1 MSERIQ
7 KLLAQ
12 SGFGSRREIEGWIR
26 AGRITVNGQL
36 AKLGD
41 VASEEDKLTLDGR
54 VVHLKK
60 RETVTTRVL
69 AYHKPVG
76 QVCTRSDPEGRP
88 TVFNS
93 LPRLSGERWI
103 AVGRLDLNTSGLILM
118 TNNGELANR
127 LMHPSSGMDREYA
140 VRILGEVDNDMLQ
153 RLRDGVM
160 LEDGKGRFEDIVDSG
175 GEGANHW
182 YHVVLKEGRNREVRR
197 LWESQ
202 GVRVSRLQRVRFGP
216 IILPRKIRPAK
227 FQELEEGDLTVLME
241 EVGLKYQRPVLVKKG
256 NQRVTR
262 ISKPKPKPSRKRF

>member
-41 VASEEDKLTLDGR
+41 VASEDDKLTLDGR
-54 VVHLKK
+54 IVHLKK

-103 AVGRLDLNTSGLILM
+103 AVGR
-118 TNNGELANR
+118 
-127 LMHPSSGMDREYA
+127 
-140 VRILGEVDNDMLQ
+140 
-153 RLRDGVM
+153 
-160 LEDGKGRFEDIVDSG
+160 
-175 GEGANHW
+175 
-182 YHVVLKEGRNREVRR
+182 
-197 LWESQ
+197 
-202 GVRVSRLQRVRFGP
+202 
-216 IILPRKIRPAK
+216 
-227 FQELEEGDLTVLME
+227 
-241 EVGLKYQRPVLVKKG
+241 
-256 NQRVTR
+256 
-262 ISKPKPKPSRKRF
+262 

>member
-1 MSERIQ
+1 MRERIQ

-41 VASEEDKLTLDGR
+41 VASEDDKLTLDGR
-54 VVHLKK
+54 LVHLKK

-76 QVCTRSDPEGRP
+76 QVSTRSDPEGRP

-103 AVGRLDLNTSGLILM
+103 AVGRLDFNTSGLILM

-127 LMHPSSGMDREYA
+127 LMHPSNGMDREYA

-182 YHVVLKEGRNREVRR
+182 YHVVLKEGATAKF
-197 LWESQ
+197 
-202 GVRVSRLQRVRFGP
+202 GVCGSRKVSGSVDCSVYASGQLFYRVKLDLQNFKSWKRA
-216 IILPRKIRPAK
+216 ILPC
-227 FQELEEGDLTVLME
+227 
-241 EVGLKYQRPVLVKKG
+241 
-256 NQRVTR
+256 
-262 ISKPKPKPSRKRF
+262 